1 MFICGIIFVVYCLC
15 NKQVEEIKQ
24 IKKKKVEELSP
35 SIIHTFKDD
44 EINKILSMSN
54 DIEFNLYNI
63 YTNIEPQTIYSIK
76 TVTEEYQE

>member
-1 MFICGIIFVVYCLC
+1 MYCLC